1 MHTKEVEKVENSP
14 QALVSRIANGDK
26 SAEKQLVSTYYRGLF
41 FILNRQTSN
50 PTLSEDLAQDTFIL
64 VIQKARQ
71 GEILNPAAL
80 NGFIR
85 QVGINLLIAHFRKE
99 SRRATHSVDDIDIH
113 IPHEELDIS
122 RALHNEKILAIVQQ
136 VISELPTD
144 RDRDLLR
151 RFFVYDKPKLQIC
164 EELCLSAEHFDRV
177 LFRAR
182 QRLKQVIELKLSTR
196 SGAAST
202 ADLSHLLTIVL
213 LLSTV
218 QLSSS
223 PTPIFSN
230 LFFHILR
237 ESQVAKHLIETTPE
251 PSSRLVATDAAN
263 IDGIQGK
270 QFSPESRC
278 V

>member
-14 QALVSRIANGDK
+14 QALVQRIANGDK

-50 PTLSEDLAQDTFIL
+50 PTLSEDLTQDTFIL
-64 VIQKARQ
+64 VIQKARL

-113 IPHEELDIS
+113 IPDAELDIS
-122 RALHNEKILAIVQQ
+122 RALHSEKILAVVQQ

-151 RFFVYDKPKLQIC
+151 RFFVYDKPKAQIC

-182 QRLKQVIELKLSTR
+182 QRLKQVIELKLSTG
-196 SGAAST
+196 SGST
-202 ADLSHLLTIVL
+202 PTDFSHLLTIVL
-213 LLSTV
+213 LLSAV
-218 QLSSS
+218 QVGSS
-223 PTPIFSN
+223 PSPIFSN
-230 LFFHILR
+230 LFLHVLR
-237 ESQVAKHLIETTPE
+237 ESPVAKHLIETTPE
-251 PSSRLVATDAAN
+251 PSSRLVAIEAAN